1 MFSCHEKAIM
11 DVDWRN
17 EKQFATC
24 SADTRI
30 YVWELQRAKPLIEL
44 KGHQN
49 EVCVVV
55 IEACREAERLVYFGK
70 TRREYIASPLSLIFS
85 SFSFPFFFWRKLQVN
100 TIKWDPSGRYLA
112 SCSDDFTARLWQ
124 PDTSNI
130 QPDETRVQE
139 CMQVLKHSKEIYTL
153 RWSPTGNETKQREQR
168 LVIPLSCFWDGEGM
182 DIPAPIQRLYIIS
195 APPATAFACRSCNG
209 QSQPSL
215 AAGHS
220 VLRLHG

>member
-1 MFSCHEKAIM
+1 M

-55 IEACREAERLVYFGK
+55 IAETHHEQNALSICGGGRGREGEQSER
-70 TRREYIASPLSLIFS
+70 RASSL
-85 SFSFPFFFWRKLQVN
+85 PMVFFLWHKFQVN

-124 PDTSNI
+124 PDTSGI
-130 QPDETRVQE
+130 QSDETKVQE
-139 CMQVLKHSKEIYTL
+139 CIQVLRHTKEIYTL
-153 RWSPTGNETKQREQR
+153 RWSPTGNERKKREER
-168 LVIPLSCFWDGEGM
+168 LVVYFSLVLFWAGKGKSSGD
-182 DIPAPIQRLYIIS
+182 
-195 APPATAFACRSCNG
+195 
-209 QSQPSL
+209 PS
-215 AAGHS
+215 
-220 VLRLHG
+220 